1 MSTYIQGDQFQKVI
15 FCRPYIDFM
24 VGVQKQKSL
33 AFCTKI
39 SSGSQN
45 FYNSYCL
52 WFTFGQISAR
62 SKTRRNRKYI
72 LDCFYL
78 STQVYLD
85 KQFVLQDG
93 RPYGSFFLAKR
104 SICCFIFGVYSA
116 CRIAEIWGRRR
127 CWLASTLIRKYFLFS
142 WDKAGREMMTDTS
155 GLSVFSKYILAF
167 WITSSSFHYL

>member
-1 MSTYIQGDQFQKVI
+1 
-15 FCRPYIDFM
+15 M

-39 SSGSQN
+39 WSGSQN

-93 RPYGSFFLAKR
+93 RPYGSFFLTKR
-104 SICCFIFGVYSA
+104 SICCFIFGVLGLPH
-116 CRIAEIWGRRR
+116 CRNMRPAPLLNGLNFNTEVFFVFLRQGRPGNDDGY
-127 CWLASTLIRKYFLFS
+127 IRFECVFKIHTGIILNYI
-142 WDKAGREMMTDTS
+142 S
-155 GLSVFSKYILAF
+155 G
-167 WITSSSFHYL
+167 SFHYLYRMFLGDFCN